1 MAKIFL
7 FLVSYFLLTSCV
19 QGQNNPFYESNQTE
33 VTAEEID
40 SLPIHQRLKDRAL
53 SLKVYLKKYPN
64 YSQKTAILID
74 MRQHSGKK
82 RLFVYDLD
90 SMKILSSSLVSH
102 GSGSETGI
110 KDSLQFSNTPNS
122 YMSSLGKYK
131 IGGSYI
137 GNFGKSYKLHGLD
150 ATNSKAYDRL
160 VVLHRYSCVPDEE
173 QVYEI
178 CNSLGCPMVSENY
191 FLELD
196 SYINASKQPM
206 LMEIYY

>member
-1 MAKIFL
+1 MTKIF
-7 FLVSYFLLTSCV
+7 FFIFYSFLLTSCV
-19 QGQNNPFYESNQTE
+19 QGQNNALNEFNQTE
-33 VTAEEID
+33 VNTKEID
-40 SLPIHQRLKDRAL
+40 SLPIHQRLKDKAL
-53 SLKVYLKKYPN
+53 ALKNYLKKYPN
-64 YSQKTAILID
+64 YNQKTAILID
-74 MRQHSGKK
+74 MHQYSGKK

-90 SMKILSSSLVSH
+90 SMKILSCSLVSH

-150 ATNSKAYDRL
+150 ASNSKAYDRL

-196 SYINASKQPM
+196 TFISASKKPM

>member
-1 MAKIFL
+1 
-7 FLVSYFLLTSCV
+7 
-19 QGQNNPFYESNQTE
+19 
-33 VTAEEID
+33 
-40 SLPIHQRLKDRAL
+40 
-53 SLKVYLKKYPN
+53 
-64 YSQKTAILID
+64 

-196 SYINASKQPM
+196 TFISASRKPM

>member
-1 MAKIFL
+1 MAKIFF
-7 FLVSYFLLTSCV
+7 FLVSSFLLTSCV
-19 QGQNNPFYESNQTE
+19 QGQNNPINELIQ
-33 VTAEEID
+33 AETTSTEID
-40 SLPIHQRLKDRAL
+40 TFPIHQRLKDKAL
-53 SLKVYLKKYPN
+53 ALKSHLKKYPN
-64 YSQKTAILID
+64 YNQKTAILID

-173 QVYEI
+173 QIYEI

-196 SYINASKQPM
+196 TFISTSRKPM

>member
-1 MAKIFL
+1 MANIFT
-7 FLVSYFLLTSCV
+7 FLLTSLLLTSCV
-19 QGQNNPFYESNQTE
+19 QGQDNTLNVRIENTSES
-33 VTAEEID
+33 VTDTVA
-40 SLPIHQRLKDRAL
+40 IHQRLQERVVL
-53 SLKVYLKKYPN
+53 LKSYLKKYPN
-64 YSQKTAILID
+64 YNQKTAILID

-90 SMKILSSSLVSH
+90 SMRILSSSLVSH

-110 KDSLQFSNTPNS
+110 KDSLKFSNVPNS
-122 YMSSLGKYK
+122 YSTSIGKYK

-150 ATNSKAYDRL
+150 ATNNKAYDRL

-173 QVYEI
+173 QFVEI

-196 SYINASKQPM
+196 KFISTSKNPM